1 MKPGEFHYDR
11 MMKNIKSMQGQ
22 AIIAGIISMFGYVEG
37 KNKSEAENLSRDY
50 LRLIN
55 NIRAAVGN
63 DQLPCIASRYEEKN
77 QRDPHS
83 GIPHV

>member
-1 MKPGEFHYDR
+1 
-11 MMKNIKSMQGQ
+11 MQGQ

-55 NIRAAVGN
+55 NIRAAVG
-63 DQLPCIASRYEEKN
+63 K
-77 QRDPHS
+77 
-83 GIPHV
+83 